1 MATGKTNSCGATG
14 SGTGAVA
21 LDISEISG
29 KVSIGIK
36 CRVSTPN
43 RATATISCTK
53 IYLEQEVTR

>member
-43 RATATISCTK
+43 RAIATISCTK
-53 IYLEQEVTR
+53 IYLE